1 MAIVLLPVPSRN
13 CLQHNRFRVIA
24 RLPAFQPLRSIPLSA
39 LTILP
44 RAIWVNEELDADT
57 FPFFQWTKQ
66 PLSCEND

>member
-1 MAIVLLPVPSRN
+1 MAIVFLPVPSRN
-13 CLQHNRFRVIA
+13 CLQHKDFRVIA

-39 LTILP
+39 LTIVYVGIS
-44 RAIWVNEELDADT
+44 ANDELDVGT